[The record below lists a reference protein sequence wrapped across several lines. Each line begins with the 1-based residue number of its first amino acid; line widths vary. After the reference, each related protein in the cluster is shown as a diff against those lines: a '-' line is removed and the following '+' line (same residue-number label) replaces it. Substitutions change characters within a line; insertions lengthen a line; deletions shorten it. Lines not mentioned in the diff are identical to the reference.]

1 MIDDEKIIELFF
13 ERSEQAIR
21 ELDIKY
27 GKICHNLSYNIVNSR
42 QDAEECVNDAYGEE
56 ILTQL
61 IQALQTAK
69 TGRLLWSEDIISLN
83 KRIADIASQERL
95 LAQLKQ
101 QAIVDP
107 DIFISRSNQLA
118 EQRREA
124 KLKKSHILRAED
136 DQTIQRTQELL
147 DILEEGPDLLMAFD
161 GALFS
166 ELVEK
171 ITIQNNSTAIFRLI
185 NGLELPEHFE
195 RRK

>member
-1 MIDDEKIIELFF
+1 MHLHKSNSDH
-13 ERSEQAIR
+13 QAR
-21 ELDIKY
+21 
-27 GKICHNLSYNIVNSR
+27 V
-42 QDAEECVNDAYGEE
+42 
-56 ILTQL
+56 L
-61 IQALQTAK
+61 IFHFYQ
-69 TGRLLWSEDIISLN
+69 N
-83 KRIADIASQERL
+83 KGVQNQFL
-95 LAQLKQ
+95 
-101 QAIVDP
+101 
-107 DIFISRSNQLA
+107 SRSNQLA

-124 KLKKSHILRAED
+124 KLKKSRILRAED

-185 NGLELPEHFE
+185 NGLEIPFE